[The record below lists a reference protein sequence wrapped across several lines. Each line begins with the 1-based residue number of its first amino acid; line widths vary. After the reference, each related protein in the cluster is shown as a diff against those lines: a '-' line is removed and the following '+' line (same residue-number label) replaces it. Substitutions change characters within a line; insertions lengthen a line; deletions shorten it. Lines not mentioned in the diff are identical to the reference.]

1 MILVF
6 SGTKE
11 GNLIIKELA
20 TAGMNIIAS
29 FSSIYGKD
37 AIDDCLND
45 YLKNPVGRIT
55 VNEKKLDLVEILNLI
70 ENYKIKIIIDATH
83 PFAINITKNAMV
95 AAEVKK
101 IKYIRFERKELP
113 VVKSKNIRYFENFS
127 SSLNFLDGFSGNIF
141 FTIGSNNLKEYSTII
156 SNSSREVYV
165 KVLPTVESIEKAL
178 KAGAKTKQIVAF
190 YGFWGKD
197 TLKSFIFE
205 KSIKAVVTKQS
216 GASGGENEKI
226 LASEE
231 TGCNLIII
239 KRPKIKCS
247 NVCYSFDELIEEIK
261 SYNST

>member
-11 GNLIIKELA
+11 GNLIIKDLA
-20 TAGMNIIAS
+20 IAGMNIIAS
-29 FSSIYGKD
+29 FSSIYGKES
-37 AIDDCLND
+37 IDD
-45 YLKNPVGRIT
+45 YLKDLGGRII
-55 VNEKKLDLVEILNLI
+55 VNGEKLDLAEILNLI

-113 VVKSKNIRYFENFS
+113 VVKEKNIHYFDSFK
-127 SSLNFLDGFSGNIF
+127 SSLNFLIGLSGNIF
-141 FTIGSNNLKEYSTII
+141 FTIGANNLKEYSTII
-156 SNSSREVYV
+156 GNSSKERGIYI
-165 KVLPTVESIEKAL
+165 KILPTIESINEAI

-197 TLKSFIFE
+197 ILKSFIFE

-226 LASEE
+226 LASKE
-231 TGCNLIII
+231 TGCTLIVI
-239 KRPKIKCS
+239 KRPEIKCS

>member
-11 GNLIIKELA
+11 GNLIIKDLA
-20 TAGMNIIAS
+20 IAGMNIIAS
-29 FSSIYGKD
+29 FSSIYGKES
-37 AIDDCLND
+37 IDD
-45 YLKNPVGRIT
+45 YLKDLGERII
-55 VNEKKLDLVEILNLI
+55 VNGGKLDLAEILNLI

-113 VVKSKNIRYFENFS
+113 VVKEKNIHYFDSFK
-127 SSLNFLDGFSGNIF
+127 SSLNFLIGLSGNIF
-141 FTIGSNNLKEYSTII
+141 FTIGSNNLKEYSII
-156 SNSSREVYV
+156 ICDLSREIYI
-165 KVLPTVESIEKAL
+165 KILPTVESINKAI
-178 KAGAKTKQIVAF
+178 KAGVKTKQIIAF

-197 TLKSFIFE
+197 ILKSFIFE

-226 LASEE
+226 LASKE
-231 TGCNLIII
+231 TGCSLIVI
-239 KRPKIKCS
+239 KRPEIKCS

-261 SYNST
+261 SYNIT